1 MVDLA
6 EVNSSVAI
14 DAVTKRQPEQ
24 PADAGVSTSTGV
36 SPRPSD
42 LAVNDDVEISTE
54 GQRAA
59 DALAGTDALADSLDT
74 IDPVAS
80 AAPAAIT
87 NDLGDEGL
95 TASFNASVDQSRGSD
110 GAGTLQRG
118 VGASNSAIEDPL
130 SGRNAAVGGSVPLD
144 STAPATETE
153 QSFPASNQRASV
165 EIDQAGNDDLS
176 QTEAGRTL
184 GQVIDV
190 FA

>member
-24 PADAGVSTSTGV
+24 PAGAGVNAPIGA
-36 SPRPSD
+36 SPQPTD
-42 LAVNDDVEISTE
+42 LAVNDDVEISAE

-74 IDPVAS
+74 FSPAAS
-80 AAPAAIT
+80 AAPAEIT
-87 NDLGDEGL
+87 NVQGDAGL
-95 TASFNASVDQSRGSD
+95 SASFNTSPDQSRGSER
-110 GAGTLQRG
+110 AGTSQPG
-118 VGASNSAIEDPL
+118 VSSGNSAIEDPL
-130 SGRNAAVGGSVPLD
+130 SGGNSAVGGSVPLD
-144 STAPATETE
+144 STAPATETG